1 MENNKFNLRI
11 IDFYKNIDIPIINNM
26 VSDNVFKNI
35 LELSSISEISL
46 LKKQKKNWCLIDKR
60 KILKDIEMIKKRKI
74 NEIKNNLSKIDI
86 IKIDDIK
93 NNNNKLLSDLESIN
107 LLKNNINDDDIYNNI
122 KNLSLLSNVV
132 ELIKEQPH
140 DKQNKRTKQN
150 KMNKQNKKTV
160 QLGGSNSSIKIIDI
174 EENIN
179 TKQKLEII
187 KLNLDK
193 TVILSES
200 DDFIEIFSN

>member
-11 IDFYKNIDIPIINNM
+11 IDFYKNIDVPIINNM
-26 VSDNVFKNI
+26 VANNSFKNI

-46 LKKQKKNWCLIDKR
+46 LKKQKKKWCLIDKR
-60 KILKDIEMIKKRKI
+60 KILKDIEVTKKKKI

-107 LLKNNINDDDIYNNI
+107 LLKNNIIDDNIYNNI

-132 ELIKEQPH
+132 ELIKKQP
-140 DKQNKRTKQN
+140 T
-150 KMNKQNKKTV
+150 NKQKKKKN
-160 QLGGSNSSIKIIDI
+160 QLGGLNSSIKIIDF

-179 TKQKLEII
+179 TKQKLETI
-187 KLNLDK
+187 KLNFDK
-193 TVILSES
+193 TVIILDS
-200 DDFIEIFSN
+200 DDFIEVFSN

>member
-1 MENNKFNLRI
+1 MENKFDLRI

-26 VSDNVFKNI
+26 VSDNSFKNI

-46 LKKQKKNWCLIDKR
+46 LKKQKKKWCLIDKR
-60 KILKDIEMIKKRKI
+60 KILKDIEITKKRKI

-93 NNNNKLLSDLESIN
+93 NNNNKLFSDLESIN
-107 LLKNNINDDDIYNNI
+107 LLKNNINDDNIYNNI

-132 ELIKEQPH
+132 ELIKDTPY
-140 DKQNKRTKQN
+140 NKYNKITKQ
-150 KMNKQNKKTV
+150 KKV
-160 QLGGSNSSIKIIDI
+160 KNQLGGLNSSIKIIDF
-174 EENIN
+174 EENSN
-179 TKQKLEII
+179 TIQNLETI

-193 TVILSES
+193 TFISSES

>member
-1 MENNKFNLRI
+1 MENKFDLRI

-26 VSDNVFKNI
+26 VSDNSFKHI

-46 LKKQKKNWCLIDKR
+46 LKKQKKKWCLIDKR
-60 KILKDIEMIKKRKI
+60 KILKDIEITKKRKI

-93 NNNNKLLSDLESIN
+93 NNNNKLFSDLESIN
-107 LLKNNINDDDIYNNI
+107 LLKNNINDDNIYNNI

-132 ELIKEQPH
+132 ELIKDTPY
-140 DKQNKRTKQN
+140 NKYNKITKQ
-150 KMNKQNKKTV
+150 KKV
-160 QLGGSNSSIKIIDI
+160 KNQLGGLNSSIKIIDF
-174 EENIN
+174 EENSN
-179 TKQKLEII
+179 TIQNLETI

-193 TVILSES
+193 TFISSES

>member
-1 MENNKFNLRI
+1 MENKFDLRI

-26 VSDNVFKNI
+26 VSDNSFKNI

-46 LKKQKKNWCLIDKR
+46 LKKQKKKWCLIDKR
-60 KILKDIEMIKKRKI
+60 KILKDIEITKKRKI

-93 NNNNKLLSDLESIN
+93 NNNNKLFSDLESIN
-107 LLKNNINDDDIYNNI
+107 LLKNNINDDNIYNNI

-132 ELIKEQPH
+132 ELIKDNPH
-140 DKQNKRTKQN
+140 NKYNKTTKQ
-150 KMNKQNKKTV
+150 KKV
-160 QLGGSNSSIKIIDI
+160 KNQLGGLNSSIKIIDF
-174 EENIN
+174 EENSN
-179 TKQKLEII
+179 TIQNLETI

-193 TVILSES
+193 TFISSES

>member
-150 KMNKQNKKTV
+150 KKTV

>member
-1 MENNKFNLRI
+1 MENKFDLRI

-26 VSDNVFKNI
+26 VSDNSFKNI

-46 LKKQKKNWCLIDKR
+46 LKKQKKKWCLIDKR
-60 KILKDIEMIKKRKI
+60 KILKDIEITKKRKI

-93 NNNNKLLSDLESIN
+93 NNNNKLFSDLESIN
-107 LLKNNINDDDIYNNI
+107 LLKNNINDDNIYNNI

-132 ELIKEQPH
+132 ELIKDTPH
-140 DKQNKRTKQN
+140 NKYNKITKQ
-150 KMNKQNKKTV
+150 KKV
-160 QLGGSNSSIKIIDI
+160 KNQLGGLNSSIKIIDF
-174 EENIN
+174 EENSN
-179 TKQKLEII
+179 TIQNLETI

-193 TVILSES
+193 TFISSES

>member
-26 VSDNVFKNI
+26 VSDNSFKNI

-46 LKKQKKNWCLIDKR
+46 LKKQKKKWCLIDKR
-60 KILKDIEMIKKRKI
+60 KILKDIEITKKKKI

-107 LLKNNINDDDIYNNI
+107 LLKNNIINDDIYNNI
-122 KNLSLLSNVV
+122 KNISLLSNVV
-132 ELIKEQPH
+132 ELIKEHTQ
-140 DKQNKRTKQN
+140 DKQNKKN
-150 KMNKQNKKTV
+150 N
-160 QLGGSNSSIKIIDI
+160 QLGGLNSSIKIIDF

-179 TKQKLEII
+179 TKQKLETI
-187 KLNLDK
+187 KLNLEK
-193 TVILSES
+193 TVIISDS

>member
-11 IDFYKNIDIPIINNM
+11 NDFYKNVNIPIINNM
-26 VSDNVFKNI
+26 VSDNSFKNI
-35 LELSSISEISL
+35 LELSSISKISL
-46 LKKQKKNWCLIDKR
+46 LEKQKKKWCLKDKR
-60 KILKDIEMIKKRKI
+60 KILRDIEITKKKKI

-107 LLKNNINDDDIYNNI
+107 LLKNNIINDDIYNNI
-122 KNLSLLSNVV
+122 KNISLLSNVV
-132 ELIKEQPH
+132 ELIKEHTP
-140 DKQNKRTKQN
+140 DKQNKTD
-150 KMNKQNKKTV
+150 KQNKKNN
-160 QLGGSNSSIKIIDI
+160 QLGGLNSSIKIINF

-179 TKQKLEII
+179 TKQKLETI
-187 KLNLDK
+187 KLNLEK
-193 TVILSES
+193 TVIISDS

>member
-11 IDFYKNIDIPIINNM
+11 IDFYKNIDVPIINNM
-26 VSDNVFKNI
+26 VSNDSFKNI

-46 LKKQKKNWCLIDKR
+46 LKKQKKKWCLIDKR
-60 KILKDIEMIKKRKI
+60 KILKDIEITKKKKI

-107 LLKNNINDDDIYNNI
+107 LLKNNIIDDDIYNNI

-132 ELIKEQPH
+132 ELIKDRP
-140 DKQNKRTKQN
+140 T
-150 KMNKQNKKTV
+150 NKQNKKKN
-160 QLGGSNSSIKIIDI
+160 QLGGLNSSIKIIDF

-187 KLNLDK
+187 KLNLEK
-193 TVILSES
+193 TVIIQDS

>member
-1 MENNKFNLRI
+1 MENKFDLRI

-93 NNNNKLLSDLESIN
+93 NNNNKLFSDLESIN

-132 ELIKEQPH
+132 ELIKDQPH
-140 DKQNKRTKQN
+140 DKQNKRT
-150 KMNKQNKKTV
+150 KQNKKTV

>member
-11 IDFYKNIDIPIINNM
+11 NDFYKNVNIPIINNM
-26 VSDNVFKNI
+26 VSDNSFKNI
-35 LELSSISEISL
+35 LELSSISKISL
-46 LKKQKKNWCLIDKR
+46 LEKQKKKWCLKDKR
-60 KILKDIEMIKKRKI
+60 KILRDIEITKKKKI

-107 LLKNNINDDDIYNNI
+107 LLKNNIINDDIYNNI
-122 KNLSLLSNVV
+122 KNISLLSNVV
-132 ELIKEQPH
+132 ELIKEHTP
-140 DKQNKRTKQN
+140 DKQNKTDKQH
-150 KMNKQNKKTV
+150 KKNN
-160 QLGGSNSSIKIIDI
+160 QLGGLNSSIKIINF

-179 TKQKLEII
+179 TKQKLETI
-187 KLNLDK
+187 KLNLEK
-193 TVILSES
+193 TVIISDS